1 MPSIAPTRIRTK
13 IRSKLRKKNSL
24 ARSTSRVWTTGTS
37 GLDFFPGRARLPN
50 WGTPSRR
57 AIARLECVVSG
68 EWYLAA
74 LLGVTDWTV
83 EYHSPLPRSDPHLDG
98 AVPEPLSEHRMRAPH
113 VPPHGAHCEQVPDA
127 D

>member
-13 IRSKLRKKNSL
+13 TRSKLRKKNSL

-37 GLDFFPGRARLPN
+37 GLDFFLGRARLPN

-57 AIARLECVVSG
+57 AIAEPGYGG
-68 EWYLAA
+68 ERGAVPPGPHWSYARP
-74 LLGVTDWTV
+74 D
-83 EYHSPLPRSDPHLDG
+83 PPSDPHLDG

>member
-37 GLDFFPGRARLPN
+37 GLDFFLDRARLPN

-57 AIARLECVVSG
+57 AISEPGYTGGAGVVARQAPLGLAGSRCAAIDDRRTG
-68 EWYLAA
+68 PAGAAAWY
-74 LLGVTDWTV
+74 
-83 EYHSPLPRSDPHLDG
+83 P
-98 AVPEPLSEHRMRAPH
+98 
-113 VPPHGAHCEQVPDA
+113 
-127 D
+127 